1 MSASRLWSFVYSIN
15 FQKCKFQPQTNI
27 FRGNRVIF
35 CIEPTVLRVMISGKA
50 LIFLVWNL
58 LTTSKQIERNLK
70 LWKTWS
76 LAHSA
81 HSFVSHF
88 QCFKVGE
95 IIGSKYGHL
104 MLRGVFPDK
113 LTLILIYRRSSSSMW
128 CSSCKNTFVGTSS
141 LQMIANKYWCEY
153 MCTVSGLSFMCS
165 FSFLRNCSM

>member
-1 MSASRLWSFVYSIN
+1 MLESWVHPDYDHLYIQLTSKNANSSHKPIFFLEIALFFVLSLL
-15 FQKCKFQPQTNI
+15 
-27 FRGNRVIF
+27 F
-35 CIEPTVLRVMISGKA
+35 CGSV
-50 LIFLVWNL
+50 FLEVWNL

-128 CSSCKNTFVGTSS
+128 CSSCKNTFVGASS